1 MRHRNGFTILE
12 LMVTISILAIA
23 TTMAAPSFT
32 SLIKETRTRAQ
43 VRDMVAALE
52 LARSNAVMR
61 RHTVTLCSSTNGTSC
76 AGSSTS
82 WASGWIVLDTV
93 DNALL
98 QAFPALTGGTTVTTS
113 VTGLT
118 FDAYGEIP
126 TSTQLTLRPSGC
138 TGSSARLVDVV
149 STGLVNVQTA
159 AC

>member
-1 MRHRNGFTILE
+1 MHHRNGFTMLE
-12 LMVTISILAIA
+12 LLVTMSILAISV
-23 TTMAAPSFT
+23 TIAAPSFT
-32 SLIKETRTRAQ
+32 NLIKETRTRAQ

-52 LARSNAVMR
+52 IARSNAVMR
-61 RHTVTLCSSTNGTSC
+61 RHTVTVCSSTNGAAC

-98 QAFPALTGGTTVTTS
+98 QAFPALTGGTTVTTA
-113 VTGLT
+113 VTGVT
-118 FDAYGEIP
+118 FDAYGEIA
-126 TSTQLTLRPSGC
+126 TSTQLTLRPNGC
-138 TGSSARLVDVV
+138 TGTDARLIDVV